1 MIKAALFDLDGV
13 IIDTE
18 GQYFR
23 FWDSIGKAF
32 FPEIADFANRIKG
45 NTLTAIF
52 TDYFEGKET
61 LAKDVEQRLLAF
73 EDAMNY
79 EMFPGVETF
88 LSQTRA
94 VGIPCAIV
102 TSSNRNKMASL
113 TKQLPTLTAMFDRV
127 FTAEDTGRGK
137 PFPDCYQRAAETM
150 GASPEECVVFEDS
163 VNGLR
168 AGHDSGA
175 FVVGLTTTN
184 SHDIVG
190 QWADMVCE
198 GLHNCPLE
206 AIVQAMARRQ
216 ADYPTL

>member
-79 EMFPGVETF
+79 
-88 LSQTRA
+88 
-94 VGIPCAIV
+94 
-102 TSSNRNKMASL
+102 
-113 TKQLPTLTAMFDRV
+113 
-127 FTAEDTGRGK
+127 
-137 PFPDCYQRAAETM
+137 
-150 GASPEECVVFEDS
+150 
-163 VNGLR
+163 
-168 AGHDSGA
+168 
-175 FVVGLTTTN
+175 
-184 SHDIVG
+184 
-190 QWADMVCE
+190 
-198 GLHNCPLE
+198 
-206 AIVQAMARRQ
+206 
-216 ADYPTL
+216 